1 MKILARAMSLALC
14 GSAIAVVEMPA
25 AFAQVSQAQTTETIT
40 VVGSRRANASA
51 TDTPV
56 PVDVIPM
63 SKVAEQG
70 GTFDLAQTLQYIS
83 PSFNSTRQTGAD
95 NADLI
100 DSAAL
105 RGLGSDQTLVL
116 VNGKRRHTTA
126 LVNLFGARNRGNTGT
141 DLNAIPMLAID
152 TVQVLRDGAA
162 AQYGSDAIAGVI
174 DIVLKKRPG
183 CEAVAGYGQYSAGDG
198 KNYLASAYCGLQVG
212 EKGVIAVTAEFL
224 DRGRS
229 NRAEADNPRIIGD
242 TKVRNETL
250 YVNGDLPTSDT
261 AAVYFTLGGQKR
273 DASSAAFA
281 RGGIGS
287 DDIPSRNA
295 AAMYPDGFVPFIN
308 GDIDASNYVLG
319 KSPGYALLQAT
330 VRGTVKLRFMAGL
343 ACYVADAVG
352 RSTAPHVQAQLGD
365 LIAQVEVANG
375 LLHAAARDV
384 VINRRE
390 GGSLRALAAALWV
403 FIPQTQKQA
412 VEVIRQVGGSGL
424 IMTPTAQD
432 FHNPEIAPYLEKY
445 LQGKNLQAQARVQLF
460 KLAWDMLGEQFGSRQ
475 LQYEWFYAGD
485 PLFTRS
491 RFYRSPAV
499 AHYKAMVD
507 CALGNTDSAKRDK
520 S

>member
-1 MKILARAMSLALC
+1 MGIR
-14 GSAIAVVEMPA
+14 
-25 AFAQVSQAQTTETIT
+25 
-40 VVGSRRANASA
+40 
-51 TDTPV
+51 
-56 PVDVIPM
+56 
-63 SKVAEQG
+63 
-70 GTFDLAQTLQYIS
+70 
-83 PSFNSTRQTGAD
+83 
-95 NADLI
+95 
-100 DSAAL
+100 
-105 RGLGSDQTLVL
+105 
-116 VNGKRRHTTA
+116 
-126 LVNLFGARNRGNTGT
+126 TGT
-141 DLNAIPMLAID
+141 EFRES
-152 TVQVLRDGAA
+152 LRDGRTVYVNGERVKDVTAYPSF
-162 AQYGSDAIAGVI
+162 QGVI
-174 DIVLKKRPG
+174 DTL
-183 CEAVAGYGQYSAGDG
+183 AGLYDLQHDPTTQSLVTYPSPKDG
-198 KNYLASAYCGLQVG
+198 KPVNLSFLMADTPEEVEQRWKCEEFRAETTFGLMGRMPDFMNALVTDAAAARASFGQRNPQFG
-212 EKGVIAVTAEFL
+212 ENILRYYELCRDQDLCLTHTLVDPQIDRSKGPGEQAAPDAALHFVKET
-224 DRGRS
+224 DRGILVRGARMLSTLAPFS
-229 NRAEADNPRIIGD
+229 NEIWVGPFYPRKPGEEPYTLCFAVPMD
-242 TKVRNETL
+242 TPGLKFICRESYNAGRNQFDRPLSSRFDEEDAL
-250 YVNGDLPTSDT
+250 
-261 AAVYFTLGGQKR
+261 AVF
-273 DASSAAFA
+273 
-281 RGGIGS
+281 
-287 DDIPSRNA
+287 DDVE
-295 AAMYPDGFVPFIN
+295 VPWERVFIN

-384 VINRRE
+384 VLNRRE

-412 VEVIRQVGGSGL
+412 AEVIRQVGGSGL